1 MIGADSSAVP
11 CLSLPENRVGVLSDV
26 GAWEEGW
33 GGGDPAEPTRG
44 DATGAAPRGSGEE
57 RGRGGGMGEG
67 ERAPARDSVSLKPE
81 DRPRGRS
88 PSQALQTL
96 SWLPSPSAHRTL
108 HAPPSNS
115 KAIRVPCT
123 PGALGRWAGAR
134 WVRPELPSAGVGGE
148 AGQGGAGS
156 APRPWRSIPRTPA
169 RVRFLHLAP
178 AQGPADRQHPRYLFQ
193 SGCSWEHSAP

>member
-1 MIGADSSAVP
+1 MG
-11 CLSLPENRVGVLSDV
+11 RRG
-26 GAWEEGW
+26 
-33 GGGDPAEPTRG
+33 PAEPTRG
-44 DATGAAPRGSGEE
+44 DATGAAPRGSGEG
-57 RGRGGGMGEG
+57 RGRGGGMREG
-67 ERAPARDSVSLKPE
+67 ERAPARDSVSLKPK
-81 DRPRGRS
+81 DRPGWRS

-96 SWLPSPSAHRTL
+96 SSLPSPSAHCTL

-134 WVRPELPSAGVGGE
+134 WVQPELPRAGG

-169 RVRFLHLAP
+169 RVRLLHLAP
-178 AQGPADRQHPRYLFQ
+178 A
-193 SGCSWEHSAP
+193 SAPSLSLPEWMQLGALSSIGFC